1 MEKNNIKISRK
12 LSTILRHT
20 AIKRKLYIDNSG
32 WISID
37 DIFTKCDEFKQVSV
51 EDILYIVNNNDKKRF
66 SIEDRNNK
74 LYIKANQG
82 HSIKK
87 VKDKFLLKEIK
98 SPDYIREI
106 VHGTYKKNID
116 LIKKNGLCRMARN
129 HIHFAKKK
137 ETQYGIRKNAQVF
150 IYVDVNNAMKDGIK
164 FYESENEVILSPG
177 IGKDGIIPS
186 KYLTFV
192 YK

>member
-1 MEKNNIKISRK
+1 MKQKISRI

-20 AIKRKLYIDNSG
+20 AKKRNLHIDEGG

-37 DIFTKCDEFKQVSV
+37 DIFTKCNEFNKVSL
-51 EDILYIVNNNDKKRF
+51 EDIIIIVNNNNKNRF
-66 SIEDRNNK
+66 SIEDRNTK

-82 HSIKK
+82 HT
-87 VKDKFLLKEIK
+87 IK
-98 SPDYIREI
+98 SIQNTKLHKIIKYPDEIRGI
-106 VHGTYKKNID
+106 VHGTYKKYID

-129 HIHFAKKK
+129 NIHFAKKK
-137 ETQYGIRKNAQVF
+137 EIQYGIRKNAQVF
-150 IYVDVNNAMKDGIK
+150 IYIDVDNAMKDGIK